1 MKRKRNRKK
10 QTNSLFDR
18 LRNFAEQARQDA
30 AQLPAG
36 KDRDDLLRK
45 AEMAEDTQVSEWVV
59 PAGLQQ
65 DTK

>member
-10 QTNSLFDR
+10 PTDSLFDR

-30 AQLPAG
+30 VQLPAG

-59 PAGLQQ
+59 PAGLKQ
-65 DTK
+65 DTR